1 MTTDPKGGSA
11 GSTSAPIKTVL
22 LDSNV
27 LLRFITKDIPERAE
41 RARTLLKRGEDGALR
56 LILHPMVV
64 AEVVYILR
72 AHYKLTHEQIETVL
86 LQLIG
91 SGAFETLEP
100 SLVERALLMVTR
112 NNLDFED
119 AYFDALAEQQ
129 GWQVASFDQ
138 MARQRLGA
146 RWIEP

>member
-1 MTTDPKGGSA
+1 MSVGL
-11 GSTSAPIKTVL
+11 L

-27 LLRFITKDIPERAE
+27 LLRFMTNDIPEKAE
-41 RARTLLKRGEDGALR
+41 RAKALLQRGESGEMR

-72 AHYKLTHEQIETVL
+72 AHYKWTYPQLEKVL

-91 SGAFETLEP
+91 SGAFETHERP
-100 SLVERALLMVTR
+100 LVEKALLTITKYNV
-112 NNLDFED
+112 DFED
-119 AYFDALAEQQ
+119 AYFDVLAEQQ

-138 MARQRLGA
+138 AAKQRLGT
-146 RWIEP
+146 RWIDP

>member
-1 MTTDPKGGSA
+1 MSA
-11 GSTSAPIKTVL
+11 VL

-27 LLRFITKDIPERAE
+27 LLRFLTLDIPEKAARAK
-41 RARTLLKRGEDGALR
+41 ALLQRGEAGEVR

-72 AHYKLTHEQIETVL
+72 AHYKWTYPQLETVL

-91 SGAFETLEP
+91 SEAFETLERGV
-100 SLVERALLMVTR
+100 VEKALMAVTKY
-112 NNLDFED
+112 NVDFED
-119 AYFDALAEQQ
+119 AYFDVLAEQQ

-138 MARQRLGA
+138 TARQRLGA